1 MLPAIL
7 ATLTIMAQPSPAD
20 DVIWVYRLDASLEIA
35 RKVWWRAK
43 GHIAG
48 KLYFTPAEEIVGFVT
63 AERVE
68 FVRWTAD
75 GKELLRRPVE
85 LTESIVTYRLN
96 ADGTLTVVTSR
107 ALVKLGPDGRILARR
122 ALNVRF
128 GERDTV
134 AASPGGAWFAL
145 PERLVF
151 EGFDGRETV
160 KPAPLGV
167 EERECDKEESR
178 RDLCPAYIPLREM
191 LATERDECLLVET
204 IAKSH
209 EIAGGGTDTTR
220 KSVLSLFR
228 PDGQLLARRTLG
240 KTEMKLEWFWSEN
253 HGSQSLAPSIP
264 DFGLVRRRYYG
275 ETDVW
280 GLVEK
285 PNGDFVAIV
294 IGSGIGLTRFDRE
307 LRELWGVDSHNAGS
321 GMISPP
327 WTKGFLFFS
336 TRAEWPSLT
345 RMHGVRSNEF
355 HAFDDQGGS
364 YRWTSREIPENE
376 RDPKPTGVAEKTM
389 YDEWAVSF
397 RGAIGQSP
405 SGEWMVAVY

>member
-1 MLPAIL
+1 
-7 ATLTIMAQPSPAD
+7 
-20 DVIWVYRLDASLEIA
+20 
-35 RKVWWRAK
+35 
-43 GHIAG
+43 
-48 KLYFTPAEEIVGFVT
+48 
-63 AERVE
+63 
-68 FVRWTAD
+68 
-75 GKELLRRPVE
+75 
-85 LTESIVTYRLN
+85 
-96 ADGTLTVVTSR
+96 
-107 ALVKLGPDGRILARR
+107 
-122 ALNVRF
+122 
-128 GERDTV
+128 
-134 AASPGGAWFAL
+134 L

-220 KSVLSLFR
+220 QSVLSLFR

-253 HGSQSLAPSIP
+253 HGSKSLAPSIP

-280 GLVEK
+280 DLVEK

-294 IGSGIGLTRFDRE
+294 NGSGKGLTRFDRE
-307 LRELWGVDSHNAGS
+307 LRELWGVESHNAGS
-321 GMISPP
+321 GMVSPP
-327 WTKGFLFFS
+327 WTKGILFFS
-336 TRAEWPSLT
+336 TRTESASPSRLQ
-345 RMHGVRSNEF
+345 RVVSYECF
-355 HAFDDQGGS
+355 AFDDQGGS
-364 YRWTSREIPENE
+364 YRSGGRDIPGSEKDPNPSGVE
-376 RDPKPTGVAEKTM
+376 RRLYG
-389 YDEWAVSF
+389 EWIVF
-397 RGAIGQSP
+397 VRGAIGQSA